1 MSECAV
7 VGRVSY
13 PGKRKN
19 GMDDAGGVA
28 DTVHPI
34 VHNAHETV
42 DTVAICASYGGHL
55 EINPC
60 MICQLGS
67 TV

>member
-1 MSECAV
+1 VQNEH
-7 VGRVSY
+7 G
-13 PGKRKN
+13 N
-19 GMDDAGGVA
+19 
-28 DTVHPI
+28 
-34 VHNAHETV
+34 V
-42 DTVAICASYGGHL
+42 DTVAIYSSYGGHV